1 MFSSLFSLTKIPHV
15 STVLE
20 MADLISLANRRCGN
34 SVSVSLNLIFFFGE
48 FFFFFMG
55 RLLYICLLYENF
67 DVLRQCSMAFWAKII
82 KKIKWIIQ
90 STKPNQLEFD

>member
-48 FFFFFMG
+48 FFFFLWEGYFTFAYYMKILMFYG
-55 RLLYICLLYENF
+55 N
-67 DVLRQCSMAFWAKII
+67 VLWLFGQK
-82 KKIKWIIQ
+82 
-90 STKPNQLEFD
+90 L